1 MGRIFVV
8 LTDDMKSIIKNANLA
23 FFATINEDGSP
34 NLSPKSTLRTING
47 DSLIFANLASPG
59 TIRNLNR
66 DPRIEINCVDIF
78 SRRGYRF
85 TGVATVHVEGET
97 TFEKFKTQMAK
108 ELGPKTIVYNAVTI
122 QIKKVSP
129 IMSPAYN
136 NPNVTEERL
145 RETYLKKYGVS
156 S

>member
-1 MGRIFVV
+1 
-8 LTDDMKSIIKNANLA
+8 MKVILKAANLA

-34 NLSPKSTLRTING
+34 NLSPKSTLRINND

-66 DPRIEINCVDIF
+66 DPRIEINCVDVF

-85 TGVATVHVEGET
+85 TGMATVHSEGDMIFT
-97 TFEKFKTQMAK
+97 KFKKKMLE
-108 ELGPKTIVYNAVTI
+108 ELGPKTTVYNAVTI
-122 QIKKVSP
+122 QIEKVSP

-136 NPNVTEERL
+136 NPNVTEEKL
-145 RETYLKKYGVS
+145 RKTYLEKYGVCG
-156 S
+156 